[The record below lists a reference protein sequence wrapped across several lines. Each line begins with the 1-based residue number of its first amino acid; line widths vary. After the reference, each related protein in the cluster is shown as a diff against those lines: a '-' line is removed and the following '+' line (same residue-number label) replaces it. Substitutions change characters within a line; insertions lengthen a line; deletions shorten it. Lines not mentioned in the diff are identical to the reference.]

1 MWSWF
6 LSWNVWCV
14 DSYITAY
21 ICPRD
26 DIINIYNALV
36 ARLLKCT
43 NNFIFSCSLPLQ
55 TTMRIDLAAH
65 SAASMVKTAHF
76 CRCYSLKG
84 KINEAQSSK
93 RLYECAEQYETN
105 AGRIGYV
112 RYKLYLWTTSCFI
125 FDRANFNFKCFI
137 SRTGIHPMES
147 FEIDKLSFPY
157 YFYMPLPY
165 TYLL

>member
-21 ICPRD
+21 ICPSD
-26 DIINIYNALV
+26 DIINIYIALV

-43 NNFIFSCSLPLQ
+43 YNFISSCSLPLQ
-55 TTMRIDLAAH
+55 TTIRIDLDAH
-65 SAASMVKTAHF
+65 SAASMVKTAHS
-76 CRCYSLKG
+76 CRCYDPATAWKG

-93 RLYECAEQYETN
+93 RWYECAKRYETN

-112 RYKLYLWTTSCFI
+112 RYKLYLSTTCCFI
-125 FDRANFNFKCFI
+125 FDRANFNFQCFI
-137 SRTGIHPMES
+137 FRTGIHPLQS
-147 FEIDKLSFPY
+147 FEIDKLSFP
-157 YFYMPLPY
+157 
-165 TYLL
+165 